1 MENPPSERAR
11 NPWGIFKLNG
21 LCTDFDDSKAEGPEE
36 YVTFSTARWKT
47 STRRIHRCAYVSPPR
62 RTSSIRRYTGKEKYE
77 FAILGD
83 FRRKNDFMKLG
94 QNFEHFC
101 HLLTRTLG
109 QSFMWASCGIVFV
122 TTTASKQAALMRE
135 MAGPEKMP
143 WVKMAYVFVAP
154 ASINLE
160 K

>member
-77 FAILGD
+77 FANWAIFGGKTTSQSLGRILSIFAIYSPELWD
-83 FRRKNDFMKLG
+83 NL
-94 QNFEHFC
+94 
-101 HLLTRTLG
+101 
-109 QSFMWASCGIVFV
+109 SCG
-122 TTTASKQAALMRE
+122 R
-135 MAGPEKMP
+135 
-143 WVKMAYVFVAP
+143 P
-154 ASINLE
+154 AVSYSSRRRPRNRRH
-160 K
+160 